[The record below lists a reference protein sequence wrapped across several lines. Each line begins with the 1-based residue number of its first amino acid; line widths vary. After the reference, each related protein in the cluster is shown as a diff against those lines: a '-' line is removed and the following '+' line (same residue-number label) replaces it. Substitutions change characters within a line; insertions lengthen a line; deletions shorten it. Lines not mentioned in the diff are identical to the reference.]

1 MKEPAVG
8 KGGCMDSLTKEL
20 MTRIERLEMAV
31 KSAKDVLKDAPEGS
45 LRINRSASF
54 TRFYHITQ
62 KGDTRGRY
70 LPMSEKELVAKLAN
84 KDYAQRL
91 LAEAERELME
101 TKVFLQKVEKNT
113 SESIHA
119 GLIPQRQELVDPI
132 LRNEE
137 ERIRYWNS
145 LPYSTSS
152 YEPEEKIFQTRRGE
166 MVRSKSELLIADM
179 YYELGIPY
187 RYECALKLKNGKVKH
202 PDFTLYHAGRRM
214 VLYHEHLGRLD
225 DEGYRL
231 RNMKK
236 LRQYEE
242 SEICLGKNLLVS
254 WEAAKFPFNI
264 QVFRKEIEEIFW
276 L

>member
-1 MKEPAVG
+1 
-8 KGGCMDSLTKEL
+8 
-20 MTRIERLEMAV
+20 
-31 KSAKDVLKDAPEGS
+31 
-45 LRINRSASF
+45 
-54 TRFYHITQ
+54 
-62 KGDTRGRY
+62 
-70 LPMSEKELVAKLAN
+70 
-84 KDYAQRL
+84 
-91 LAEAERELME
+91 
-101 TKVFLQKVEKNT
+101 
-113 SESIHA
+113 
-119 GLIPQRQELVDPI
+119 
-132 LRNEE
+132 
-137 ERIRYWNS
+137 
-145 LPYSTSS
+145 
-152 YEPEEKIFQTRRGE
+152 

-254 WEAAKFPFNI
+254 WEAEKFPFNI

>member
-1 MKEPAVG
+1 
-8 KGGCMDSLTKEL
+8 MDSLTKEL

-31 KSAKDVLKDAPEGS
+31 ESAKDVLKDAPEGS

-62 KGDTRGRY
+62 KGDTKGRY
-70 LPMSEKELVAKLAN
+70 LPMSEKELVAELAN

-91 LAEAERELME
+91 LTEAERELME
-101 TKVFLQKVEKNT
+101 TKVFLQKAEKNT
-113 SESIHA
+113 SESLHA

-202 PDFTLYHAGRRM
+202 PDFTLYHSGRRM

-242 SEICLGKNLLVS
+242 SGIFLGKNLLVS
-254 WEAAKFPFNI
+254 WEAEKFPFNI
-264 QVFRKEIEEIFW
+264 QVFRKEIEDIFW